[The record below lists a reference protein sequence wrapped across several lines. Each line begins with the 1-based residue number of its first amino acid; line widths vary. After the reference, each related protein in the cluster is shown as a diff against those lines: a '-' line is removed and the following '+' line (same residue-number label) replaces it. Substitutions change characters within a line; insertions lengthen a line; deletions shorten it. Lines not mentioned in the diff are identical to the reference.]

1 MTFTPGSDEGRTDT
15 YDAQKKL
22 QEDDQTAEEQFD
34 EAQGLLKKT
43 GEALYGLGLL
53 GVGLVTRSP
62 QAVQGVHALRSKLE
76 GKPFVPPS
84 PNSNAPGLVNLEPIT
99 TEEAFT
105 RPDMGGT
112 GKQPEIEDV
121 PMYPTVIQ
129 RILKVKRDNPEVFS
143 GILGQLNPNSK
154 KQEDKR
160 QAGLGEPRRFKFTK
174 TYRDEKYTNKLY
186 NELINV
192 WGMKDGTLDFD
203 RYLAVRPT
211 LPNSKRRI
219 LGGLFATPTG
229 SKVSFSD
236 AQDALIKSERGLKS
250 KYKNLIKSLGFPERQ
265 FQLHHV
271 VPVLA
276 SLPGY
281 HGLRFASPEWWEVT
295 EILFNNM
302 MRAGDDQFNFV
313 ELVGGNKL
321 TKLKR
326 DGKKDR
332 IFPTPHSVTHKFLDH
347 YIGDD
352 GQLFW
357 TKDVRD
363 KMAGTGA
370 YSEVGP
376 DMEFRRD
383 KWQEYAEL
391 VQKSEDITNQ
401 AEEVFRDLYE
411 DIPEEQL
418 EDELDVLIE
427 RLARLDSDGS
437 LNLYRTGSG
446 RYEVTQM
453 KELVMEI
460 RNQMQESEAQ
470 MVLDSLTGREE
481 RQREFVRKRVLAE
494 IENRALDNMSVSD
507 QMKEI
512 QRLTGMTIE
521 DIQTKIQTENFD
533 IKKFIRENQ

>member
-1 MTFTPGSDEGRTDT
+1 MTFTPGKFDPERTDT
-15 YDAQKKL
+15 YEAQKKL

-34 EAQGLLKKT
+34 EAQQGLRDLNT
-43 GEALYGLGLL
+43 NYQRMLGIVGALQQSGEAVITSITNSIGKDNSI
-53 GVGLVTRSP
+53 VTP
-62 QAVQGVHALRSKLE
+62 EQ
-76 GKPFVPPS
+76 
-84 PNSNAPGLVNLEPIT
+84 PI
-99 TEEAFT
+99 
-105 RPDMGGT
+105 
-112 GKQPEIEDV
+112 IEDV
-121 PMYPTVIQ
+121 PQYPVVLQ

-143 GILGQLNPNSK
+143 GILGELSK

-250 KYKNLIKSLGFPERQ
+250 KYKNLIKSLNFPERQ

-363 KMAGTGA
+363 KMAGTGT

-411 DIPEEQL
+411 DIPEDQL
-418 EDELDVLIE
+418 DDELDALVE
-427 RLARLDSDGS
+427 RLAKLDSDGS
-437 LNLYRTGSG
+437 LNIYRTGSG

-460 RNQMQESEAQ
+460 RKEMEGNEAQ
-470 MVLDSLTGREE
+470 AVLDSLTGREE
-481 RQREFVRKRVLAE
+481 KQREFVRKQVLAE
-494 IENRALDNMSVSD
+494 IENRALDSMSVSD

-512 QRLTGMTIE
+512 QRLTGMSIE
-521 DIQTKIQTENFD
+521 DLQLIIQTNPKFD

>member
-1 MTFTPGSDEGRTDT
+1 MNEEEEL
-15 YDAQKKL
+15 QKPDPSQGIAAPDYSLDSLLYSIVAPKIPQSIGTVGGLLNQLRKKITNPSTVL
-22 QEDDQTAEEQFD
+22 QLQDEEQPLLSEQTFGTESNYLTRFFGEVTPQGAEYLKTLMMKGKFD
-34 EAQGLLKKT
+34 DT
-43 GEALYGLGLL
+43 
-53 GVGLVTRSP
+53 
-62 QAVQGVHALRSKLE
+62 
-76 GKPFVPPS
+76 
-84 PNSNAPGLVNLEPIT
+84 
-99 TEEAFT
+99 
-105 RPDMGGT
+105 D
-112 GKQPEIEDV
+112 
-121 PMYPTVIQ
+121 
-129 RILKVKRDNPEVFS
+129 
-143 GILGQLNPNSK
+143 GISK

-160 QAGLGEPRRFKFTK
+160 LAGLGSPRRFEFTK
-174 TYRDEKYTNKLY
+174 TYKDEKYTNKLY

-236 AQDALIKSERGLKS
+236 AQDALIKSQGGLKD
-250 KYKNLIKSLGFPERQ
+250 KYRNLIDSLGFPERQ

-271 VPVLA
+271 VPVLS

-295 EILFNNM
+295 EILFKNM
-302 MRAGDDQFNFV
+302 MRPGDDQFNFV

-326 DGKKDR
+326 KGQKDR

-363 KMAGTGA
+363 KMAGTGK
-370 YSEVGP
+370 YSKFGP
-376 DMEFRRD
+376 DMAFRKE

-401 AEEVFRDLYE
+401 AEMIFRDLYE
-411 DIPEEQL
+411 NIPKEQL
-418 EDELDVLIE
+418 DDELDALIE
-427 RLARLDSDGS
+427 RLAKLDSDGS

-446 RYEVTQM
+446 RYEVPQM
-453 KELVMEI
+453 KELVMDI
-460 RNQMQESEAQ
+460 RKEMEGNEAQ
-470 MVLDSLTGREE
+470 AVLDSLTGREE
-481 RQREFVRKRVLAE
+481 RQREFVRKRILEE
-494 IENRALDNMSVSD
+494 IETRALDNMSVSD

-512 QRLTGMTIE
+512 QRITGMSIE
-521 DIQTKIQTENFD
+521 DLQLLIQTNPKFD
-533 IKKFIRENQ
+533 INKFIRDNQ